1 MDARP
6 NPDPFLQVSS
16 VVNWFSF
23 FCPQES
29 TVFSPLHS
37 PKIPVKSR
45 VTIGVLDA
53 SFHFGRFQVKNNRK
67 WSKNNGYPES
77 FASGRAIT
85 NKNFNKHDQNFGTW
99 IWYWLAL
106 VSSTIAS
113 LANLFKCYADVT
125 HLISLISLRALLT
138 NNLGGTQTEH
148 RGDRTRLGRAKS
160 HPTGPW
166 CNTLATVNE

>member
-113 LANLFKCYADVT
+113 RANLFKRRRD
-125 HLISLISLRALLT
+125 SLNKPNILNPYWQIMENSSR
-138 NNLGGTQTEH
+138 NFSEIFIFRVVTQTVSQENSS
-148 RGDRTRLGRAKS
+148 RPNIIL
-160 HPTGPW
+160 
-166 CNTLATVNE
+166 VVIY